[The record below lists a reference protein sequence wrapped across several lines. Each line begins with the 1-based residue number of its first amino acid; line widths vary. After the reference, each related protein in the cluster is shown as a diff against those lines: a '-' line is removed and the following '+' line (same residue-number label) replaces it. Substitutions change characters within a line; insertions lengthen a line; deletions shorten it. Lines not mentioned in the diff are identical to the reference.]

1 MDVPFPREGH
11 FTDSASTG
19 AKFGSPSVALQND
32 VVTALLRVDTH
43 THTHILQVPMRSLLE
58 VQFSVL
64 KTNIEY
70 MISRDQSIHM

>member
-1 MDVPFPREGH
+1 MDGLFPREGN

-43 THTHILQVPMRSLLE
+43 THTHFAGPYEKLVGGA
-58 VQFSVL
+58 VVL
-64 KTNIEY
+64 F
-70 MISRDQSIHM
+70 